1 MPRAGR
7 PAVAP
12 GARQQRLR
20 EMLVQKRTLKRYLCA
35 THWFMLWLSMV
46 GLNVASTFEELDMQL
61 AEYLEFRWES
71 SQTYNVAGDTLSGV
85 SHYTNAKRK
94 NPFAWRLLG
103 AWKRHEIPVQAPPM
117 SRLMALAIAGAAMQA
132 SEPRFALSILVGFH
146 KFLRTTEL
154 LELTAGQVL
163 ASQHSNEV
171 VLDLG
176 YTKSGKR
183 KGVRELV
190 VLNEPY
196 TVAVLKIALLHC
208 DPHALLIRSSAAHWR
223 RNFCVE
229 LAGLSGFGLK
239 PYSLR
244 RGGAT
249 SFFVHTGSLALA
261 LERGRWN
268 QSGTARI
275 YLTEGCVTAQTI
287 AIPQDLRQRLEKLA
301 AMWQW

>member
-1 MPRAGR
+1 
-7 PAVAP
+7 
-12 GARQQRLR
+12 
-20 EMLVQKRTLKRYLCA
+20 
-35 THWFMLWLSMV
+35 
-46 GLNVASTFEELDMQL
+46 
-61 AEYLEFRWES
+61 
-71 SQTYNVAGDTLSGV
+71 
-85 SHYTNAKRK
+85 
-94 NPFAWRLLG
+94 
-103 AWKRHEIPVQAPPM
+103 
-117 SRLMALAIAGAAMQA
+117 MALAIAGAAMQA
-132 SEPRFALSILVGFH
+132 SEPWFALSVLVGFH
-146 KFLRTTEL
+146 SFLRTTEL

-163 ASQHSNEV
+163 AGQHSNEV

-190 VLNEPY
+190 VLDEPY

-223 RNFCVE
+223 RNFNLFVE
-229 LAGLSGFGLK
+229 LAGLSEFGLM
-239 PYSLR
+239 PCSLR

-275 YLTEGCVTAQTI
+275 YLTEGRVTAQNV